1 MVRGSGRGCLTQSH
15 GNLLFFKLM
24 KYRKSLIVVI
34 LTWRI
39 LLLLETTGQQQQQKK
54 SPVRSLG
61 CSTKGFSQGE
71 LQRHSPQIIQA
82 AATAFGCLP
91 ELDSNIL
98 LKIHT
103 HWSQDLDKS
112 SYQNLETSSLLANSH
127 GTGSCYAGC

>member
-1 MVRGSGRGCLTQSH
+1 
-15 GNLLFFKLM
+15 M
-24 KYRKSLIVVI
+24 KYRKSLIVVT

-39 LLLLETTGQQQQQKK
+39 LFLLETTGRQRK

-61 CSTKGFSQGE
+61 YSTKGFSQGE
-71 LQRHSPQIIQA
+71 LQRPPEIIQA

-112 SYQNLETSSLLANSH
+112 S
-127 GTGSCYAGC
+127 